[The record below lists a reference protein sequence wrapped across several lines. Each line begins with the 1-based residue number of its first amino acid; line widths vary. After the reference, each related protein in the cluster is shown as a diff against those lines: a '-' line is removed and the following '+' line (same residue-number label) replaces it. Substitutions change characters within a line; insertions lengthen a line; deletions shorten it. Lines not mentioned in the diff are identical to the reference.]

1 MIPNGVDLER
11 FRPRE
16 SQRAEFGLP
25 AERLIV
31 LMVSALAESK
41 RVEVGI
47 EAVSKIPG
55 AHLVVAGDGPLRR
68 AVDAQAAKSLPGR
81 FTRLSLSSD
90 KMPSLYQSA
99 DVFLH
104 LSKDESFGNVY
115 VEALAS
121 GLPIVAHDSP
131 RLRWL
136 LGEDEYLLDTNDVL
150 AIAHSISLARLT
162 TNLQCKERVARAGL
176 YSWPR
181 IAALYREFL
190 HEVIDENLYS

>member
-1 MIPNGVDLER
+1 MIPNGVDVER

-68 AVDAQAAKSLPGR
+68 AVDALAAKSLPGR
-81 FTRLSLSSD
+81 FTRLSLPSD

-104 LSKDESFGNVY
+104 LSKEKSFGNVY
-115 VEALAS
+115 VEAMAS
-121 GLPIVAHDSP
+121 SLPIVAHDSA

-136 LGEDEYLLDTNDVL
+136 LGRGRIPTSVRPAL
-150 AIAHSISLARLT
+150 AATRSWQALFPSLP
-162 TNLQCKERVARAGL
+162 RVCYKMRKWL
-176 YSWPR
+176 ILS
-181 IAALYREFL
+181 
-190 HEVIDENLYS
+190 

>member
-1 MIPNGVDLER
+1 
-11 FRPRE
+11 
-16 SQRAEFGLP
+16 
-25 AERLIV
+25 
-31 LMVSALAESK
+31 MVSALAESK

-68 AVDAQAAKSLPGR
+68 AVEALAAKSLPGR

-104 LSKDESFGNVY
+104 LSKEESFGNVY

-136 LGEDEYLLDTNDVL
+136 LGEDEYLLDTNNVS

-162 TNLQCKERVARAGL
+162 TNLQCQERVARAGL

-190 HEVIDENLYS
+190 HEVIDENLYY